1 MKIAETIQLMTQ
13 GTTAASCVLALNS
26 AAFGAGISY
35 LGNPKNETTSV
46 AVPFFIGESTMVAA
60 GYGFQIATS
69 AKTASTDVLAEKFYS
84 LATQWKRE
92 TGRFSIIAM
101 RYDNPAYKAILDM
114 RELAIPL
121 ILNELKRNPDRW
133 FAALEKLTGENPAKD
148 AVNFY
153 EAVDR
158 WVAWGIANEY
168 IA

>member
-1 MKIAETIQLMTQ
+1 MKIKDTFQLAAR
-13 GTTAASCVLALNS
+13 GATAASCVLALNS
-26 AAFGAGISY
+26 ADFGVGVSH
-35 LGNPKNETTSV
+35 LENLKNDIAST
-46 AVPFFIGESTMVAA
+46 AVPIFIGEAIMVAD
-60 GYGFQIATS
+60 GSEFQIATS

-92 TGRFSIIAM
+92 TGRFSVIAR
-101 RYDNPAYKAILDM
+101 RYENPAYKAILDM
-114 RELAIPL
+114 REPAIPL

>member
-1 MKIAETIQLMTQ
+1 MSNVIANFAATGMLMPAVYFGSPQLDGDILMPNFDLSFYVRLTD
-13 GTTAASCVLALNS
+13 VPYNS
-26 AAFGAGISY
+26 QTMPQ
-35 LGNPKNETTSV
+35 LQ
-46 AVPFFIGESTMVAA
+46 VPRIDS
-60 GYGFQIATS
+60 ATS
-69 AKTASTDVLAEKFYS
+69 NVAKSEIDATTEKFYS

-92 TGRFSIIAM
+92 TGRFSVIAR
-101 RYDNPAYKAILDM
+101 RYENPAYKAILDM

-133 FAALEKLTGENPAKD
+133 FSALEKLTGENPAKD

-158 WVAWGIANEY
+158 WVAWGIASEY